1 MRNFESW
8 LGQFRQ
14 SIATYGYYED
24 FDKVVALAKRHK
36 AELHLMNCLVGE
48 ADVESAFRKLVSDYP
63 SVIKCIPELI
73 AVREMEIFGRDDD
86 KSEGTWYAFNRMENT
101 VDQYCEFMRKTGL
114 FELISKHLVN
124 NLYDYVVGVEAGL
137 DSNGRKNRGG
147 HLMEVVVE
155 RFLRRAGVMYRKE
168 MYASEVEDE
177 FGVDL
182 SAMTNG
188 GKAKKR
194 FDFVVKTATC
204 VYAIETNFYQSSRDF
219 RGGGSKLNETA
230 KSYKLLA
237 LEARGIPNFKFVWF
251 TDGGAW
257 RNAQNNL
264 RETFETLPDMYN
276 IAELEAGVAERIF
289 V

>member
-1 MRNFESW
+1 M
-8 LGQFRQ
+8 
-14 SIATYGYYED
+14 
-24 FDKVVALAKRHK
+24 
-36 AELHLMNCLVGE
+36 E
-48 ADVESAFRKLVSDYP
+48 A
-63 SVIKCIPELI
+63 
-73 AVREMEIFGRDDD
+73 
-86 KSEGTWYAFNRMENT
+86 
-101 VDQYCEFMRKTGL
+101 
-114 FELISKHLVN
+114 
-124 NLYDYVVGVEAGL
+124 
-137 DSNGRKNRGG
+137 
-147 HLMEVVVE
+147 VVE
-155 RFLRRAGVMYRKE
+155 RFLRRAGVTYRKE
-168 MYASEVEDE
+168 MYASDVEKE

-219 RGGGSKLNETA
+219 KGGGSKLNETA

-257 RNAQNNL
+257 RNAQHNL
-264 RETFETLPDMYN
+264 RETFEVLPDIYN
-276 IAELEAGVAERIF
+276 IAELEAGIAERIF